1 MLKEILEIKQ
11 ERSFEKMADQI
22 AEHLATAIAV
32 STLTVDDKQAKIARY
47 TKIFIDKFNF
57 HMEELS
63 SLDESQL
70 KELLVVE
77 NERMEAMLKCRK

>member
-1 MLKEILEIKQ
+1 MLREILERKQ
-11 ERSFEKMADQI
+11 ERSFEKMADQA

-32 STLTVDDKQAKIARY
+32 STLTVDDKQATIARY

-63 SLDESQL
+63 SIDESQL
-70 KELLVVE
+70 KELLAVE
-77 NERMEAMLKCRK
+77 VMSTEAMLKCRK